1 MREVFRAT
9 AINPAISGAPRRL
22 PSALMP
28 PDLRRDA
35 SEQSDA
41 ALLDEEDADEG
52 ERLPSLG
59 NITARWVVCI
69 ALFWSWATYAQP
81 TKLPDRL
88 PRPKGPAKYY
98 PSGEVAAAAAHAAGH
113 ADAPLPSGHS
123 MRWIRPGVQ
132 HTTYPVDSVD
142 SEFGKDKSKREQQ
155 RPDRAASAGKIGRAS
170 KGQAKSARPAASAKP
185 KPEGEAAK
193 KRKPS
198 KPVKASASKPNNK
211 AQAQGS

>member
-1 MREVFRAT
+1 
-9 AINPAISGAPRRL
+9 
-22 PSALMP
+22 MP

-35 SEQSDA
+35 SELSDA
-41 ALLDEEDADEG
+41 ALLDDEEDADEG

-98 PSGEVAAAAAHAAGH
+98 PSGEVAPAAAHAAGH

-132 HTTYPVDSVD
+132 HTTYPVD